1 MCTSKIHQN
10 NYKGLHRGQPLWKF
24 CDIRPHRHTSY
35 QSWHLSVQDPCGP
48 DLSPGMAPALSL
60 GNMGPVSDFNHD
72 LGPTVTVLNQ
82 RMQQGFTSIRW
93 YLMWFQQTLRYWFKA
108 PKLVSDCGLDYTAV
122 DLRMFATACFQ
133 ASGENRAAM
142 SLFEWRL
149 AQQDDPWLT
158 KRKKNV
164 FLPKQDNQ
172 AVWKFSTFQ
181 LVHVICFGWTSQFLA
196 G

>member
-48 DLSPGMAPALSL
+48 DRSPRMAPALSL

-72 LGPTVTVLNQ
+72 LGSAHCHHWNSFRTSAHICTTLSLNQ
-82 RMQQGFTSIRW
+82 RMQQGFAAIRW
-93 YLMWFQQTLRYWFKA
+93 YLMWFQQTLSWFKA
-108 PKLVSDCGLDYTAV
+108 PKLVSDCGLDYTTAV
-122 DLRMFATACFQ
+122 DSRMLATACFQ
-133 ASGENRAAM
+133 ASWENRAAM

-149 AQQDDPWLT
+149 AQ
-158 KRKKNV
+158 
-164 FLPKQDNQ
+164 
-172 AVWKFSTFQ
+172 
-181 LVHVICFGWTSQFLA
+181 
-196 G
+196 